1 MKKSIVYAH
10 QSEKVFTFATSKL
23 KVATI
28 EIRKSIYLLLL
39 LKRKRL

>member
-28 EIRKSIYLLLL
+28 EIRKSIYSLL